1 MLHEVH
7 VCTDLEKTSRRAN
20 IGTVLLCRE
29 PAETTGCSQSPAS
42 YLKETLTFAREL

>member
-1 MLHEVH
+1 MKSTFVQI
-7 VCTDLEKTSRRAN
+7 SRRCRGTAN

-42 YLKETLTFAREL
+42 YLKETLTFAR